1 MISARATYDGGRF
14 LNRYRVPLAGKIDAV
29 LFDKTGTLTS
39 DKLAPVS
46 VVNSGAPLHGG
57 APREESPGESRVC
70 DAGVGAAIVLAGCHS
85 LISIDGNKELLGD
98 PIETAALAGVL
109 LVFGAAIKINSAGP
123 ALLLWRPAGTN
134 PNDPNDH
141 GTVADYIP
149 MLVTLG
155 IGSLL
160 GAPLGRGLTHAFP
173 ADAHRLLATCGLLC
187 AACCVLLSYLTG
199 PGGRTKAVHRAALRG
214 VAGVC
219 LLRSGLTPP
228 KRYSG

>member
-98 PIETAALAGVL
+98 PIETAALAGVQARRDHT
-109 LVFGAAIKINSAGP
+109 VHSISARLTYRGGHFCCCSGRSTMRVRRRGP
-123 ALLLWRPAGTN
+123 APRP
-134 PNDPNDH
+134 PL
-141 GTVADYIP
+141 
-149 MLVTLG
+149 MLPSRRPRRSSTRR
-155 IGSLL
+155 
-160 GAPLGRGLTHAFP
+160 PQRRRRRRRRRQT
-173 ADAHRLLATCGLLC
+173 
-187 AACCVLLSYLTG
+187 
-199 PGGRTKAVHRAALRG
+199 RT
-214 VAGVC
+214 
-219 LLRSGLTPP
+219 TPP
-228 KRYSG
+228 PPAAPPPPPR